1 MKARRQS
8 QLSFLFEDVDASCS
22 LAGGLETAGNLEG
35 VVDPPLETGQ
45 GTNHEDTGAEA
56 SPEAVETDSAVDFAD
71 GAALL
76 VHDGDHGVSGVR
88 NDSAENTS
96 PVAGHESD
104 HKLEVLRVSVT
115 RSSEHVAV
123 QETDS
128 SLEGDEL
135 HDGVGDLSAPERHD
149 TLVEERPAALIHH
162 LGETFAESLGESA
175 LVSSLDS
182 DFDLNKRSLISN
194 LFKARRVRLTA
205 SKGQRA
211 MSAMNSAQAEE
222 TAKPTVWYLAAF
234 SGPTAAL
241 YTSLNIS

>member
-1 MKARRQS
+1 M
-8 QLSFLFEDVDASCS
+8 
-22 LAGGLETAGNLEG
+22 ETASNLKG
-35 VVDPPLETGQ
+35 IVDPPLETGKS
-45 GTNHEDTGAEA
+45 TNHDDTGTKT
-56 SPEAVETDSAVDFAD
+56 SPETIESNSGVDLTNSAT
-71 GAALL
+71 LL
-76 VHDGDHGVSGVR
+76 VHDTNHSVSGVR
-88 NDSAENTS
+88 HNSAENTS

-135 HDGVGDLSAPERHD
+135 HDGVGDLSAPERND
-149 TLVEERPAALIHH
+149 TLVEERPATLIHH